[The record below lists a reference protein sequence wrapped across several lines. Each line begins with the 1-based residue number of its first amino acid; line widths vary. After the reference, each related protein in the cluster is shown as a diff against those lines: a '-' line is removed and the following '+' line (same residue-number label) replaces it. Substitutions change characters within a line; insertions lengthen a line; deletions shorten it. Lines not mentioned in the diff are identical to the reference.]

1 MPLRGFSYEDYSV
14 LHPFFGEGRNQIPTI
29 GLKRNRQAG
38 SQPGLTKKRKS
49 RGRSK
54 GGKGRSSTIYCSNC
68 GSAVPRDK
76 AKKVT
81 TRMSLVEPTLAREL
95 RAAGAYIASPTTV
108 RYYCISCAV
117 HYGIVKVRAQSERRG
132 W

>member
-1 MPLRGFSYEDYSV
+1 
-14 LHPFFGEGRNQIPTI
+14 
-29 GLKRNRQAG
+29 
-38 SQPGLTKKRKS
+38 LTKKRKS

-54 GGKGRSSTIYCSNC
+54 GGKGSASIVYCSNC
-68 GSAVPRDK
+68 GASVPRDK

-95 RAAGAYIASPTTV
+95 RAAGAYIAAPTQV
-108 RYYCISCAV
+108 RYYCISCSV
-117 HYGIVKVRAQSERRG
+117 HYGIVKVRAKSERHNA